1 MFDQTV
7 RMKLVATGIAIG
19 SLALAIGWQSPAW
32 AQSSSLYQRDQQG
45 HISLPSSSLTY
56 RETAPPR
63 EIKLND
69 LVSVIVIESSQLISE
84 GEFTGRKNLNLIAS
98 LREWFEFDGLNV
110 TTAPLANGEP
120 TALLDLNQSFDNLTP
135 QFSPDGKRLLCKVKH
150 YGSYK
155 PLGSGSLDRTDFKF
169 NDLLEIDLATKK
181 RTVVK
186 ELGEK
191 PEWRIAGFAWSPD
204 GGRTAYVETKS
215 LPRPPGQSADAFRVT
230 VCDPDGRNA
239 KVIHTAERS
248 WLVGFDWK

>member
-120 TALLDLNQSFDNLTP
+120 TAAGIYNSQFRANGELETRDALKFNLTARVVDIRP
-135 QFSPDGKRLLCKVKH
+135 NGNLVIEARKRIQLDDEVWEN
-150 YGSYK
+150 
-155 PLGSGSLDRTDFKF
+155 SLTGIVRREDVDPRNRVTSD
-169 NDLLEIDLATKK
+169 NIAELSINR
-181 RTVVK
+181 RTVGHVRDSYRR
-186 ELGEK
+186 G
-191 PEWRIAGFAWSPD
+191 WFNGFYDKWSP
-204 GGRTAYVETKS
+204 
-215 LPRPPGQSADAFRVT
+215 F
-230 VCDPDGRNA
+230 
-239 KVIHTAERS
+239 
-248 WLVGFDWK
+248 